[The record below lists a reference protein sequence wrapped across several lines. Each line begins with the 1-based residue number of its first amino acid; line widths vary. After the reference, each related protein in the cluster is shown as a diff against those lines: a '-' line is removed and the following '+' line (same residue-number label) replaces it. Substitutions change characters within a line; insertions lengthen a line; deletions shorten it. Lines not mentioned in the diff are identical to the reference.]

1 MSRSVLEFQL
11 RLFDEYVQ
19 QQEEDF
25 NNKNTTTTTYHDPIT
40 PIGDESNSEKQ
51 TKKNDSSHISKKQIR
66 KKRDEKKHAKESLSD
81 KVKKD
86 ASKKLNIYKENVKIM
101 KRKRKQLLA
110 NKQSQLLELLTK
122 K

>member
-19 QQEEDF
+19 QVEISTTTQEGM
-25 NNKNTTTTTYHDPIT
+25 NNSTSNVDDTDHMIGGEANTHEEKQEKKNT
-40 PIGDESNSEKQ
+40 
-51 TKKNDSSHISKKQIR
+51 KKQLR

-86 ASKKLNIYKENVKIM
+86 STKKLNIYKENVKIM